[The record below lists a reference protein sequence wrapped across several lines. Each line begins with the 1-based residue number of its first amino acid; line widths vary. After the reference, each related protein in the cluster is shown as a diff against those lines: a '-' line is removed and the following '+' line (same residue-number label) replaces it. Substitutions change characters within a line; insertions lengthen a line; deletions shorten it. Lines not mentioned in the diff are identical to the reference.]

1 MKALKLTFGLAALAL
16 GIANAAS
23 SYKVKVYEP
32 LWVGSTELKPGEY
45 KVEMTADKA
54 VFKLGKST
62 VEIPATF
69 AANEKKFASNALVTQ
84 GKQLV
89 EIDLGG
95 TADKIVFAGGVNA
108 AQLMK

>member
-23 SYKVKVYEP
+23 SYKVKIFEP
-32 LWVGSTELKPGEY
+32 VWVGSTELKIGEY
-45 KVEMTADKA
+45 KVEMMGDKA
-54 VFKLGKST
+54 VFKMGKSS

-69 AANEKKFASNALVTQ
+69 GANERKFMSNALVTE

-95 TADKIVFAGGVNA
+95 TADKIMFASAVDTA
-108 AQLMK
+108 LAK